1 MIASLSRLIKSKLS
15 MYLIIC
21 REVGDSRVI
30 GDRKLQIYF
39 YQNAF
44 STFIVY
50 CVTQLMII
58 QYCVKLSIPWDKYFS
73 A

>member
-1 MIASLSRLIKSKLS
+1 MIASLSRLIKCKLS

-21 REVGDSRVI
+21 RQVGDSSVI
-30 GDRKLQIYF
+30 GDRKLLIYF

-58 QYCVKLSIPWDKYFS
+58 QYYVKLSIPWDKYFS